1 MRSADTLEPFIADWL
16 NFAIRWGHMVAGIA
30 WIGTSFYF
38 VALDFSLK
46 TREGLA
52 EGVRG
57 EAWEVHGGGFYH
69 VQKYLSAPST
79 LPEHLTWFKWE
90 AYLTWVTGFFL
101 LAVVYYFNA
110 SANLIDPA
118 VADLAPWQAI
128 VISLVS
134 IVAGWA
140 IYDGLCRSPI
150 GRNTGAL
157 AAFVF
162 ALILGFAYVFTHLF
176 SGRGAFIHV
185 GVVVGTIMAANVF
198 MVIIPNQ
205 RRITAALLKG
215 EVPDPRLGAIGKQRS
230 LHNTYLTLPVLLLMV
245 SNHFSM
251 LTNAPNAWIL
261 VGLVFIGGAA
271 LRHYLV
277 RHEVGDPLS
286 KIAWTL
292 PVIFLSLGGAWL
304 LSSSPLLSLDWAN
317 LFIRWGHMI
326 AGIAWIG
333 TSFYFVALDFS
344 LRKEANMPPGVGGE
358 VWEVHGGGF
367 YHVRK
372 YLTAPET
379 LPRDL
384 IWFKWEAYL
393 TWVTGFLLLIV
404 LYYLQADSYLIDP
417 AVLPLTQIQA
427 ISLSVASFILGWVF
441 YTALCKSPIGR
452 HTGLLAGCLFVML
465 LAFAWGYTHVFS
477 GRGAFIHIGALIGT
491 IMAANVFMVIIPNQ
505 RKITAALLEG
515 KKPDPRLGAIGKQR
529 SLHNTYL
536 TLPVLAMMVSNHFPM
551 ITDSPHAWMLAGL
564 IILAG
569 GLARH
574 FLVRTEVGDRHSD
587 VAWTLPLIGAAL
599 ALGLFITQPGKL
611 VLFQGEVSDADALT
625 IAQTRCAACHAEH
638 PTDKTIKVA
647 PKGIH
652 LETLDELKRYSAQ
665 VWVQAVANKAMPL
678 GNRTGIT
685 DEERAKLGTWIA
697 KQ

>member
-1 MRSADTLEPFIADWL
+1 LEPFIADWL
-16 NFAIRWGHMVAGIA
+16 DFVIRWGHMVAGIA

-46 TREGLA
+46 TRDGLP

-69 VQKYLSAPST
+69 VQKYLSAPYT

-101 LAVVYYFNA
+101 LVVVYYFNA

-150 GRNTGAL
+150 GQKTGLL
-157 AAFVF
+157 AACLL
-162 ALILGFAYVFTHLF
+162 ALILGFAYIFTHLF

-185 GVVVGTIMAANVF
+185 GVITGTIMAANVF

-205 RRITAALLKG
+205 RKITRALIKG
-215 EVPDPRLGAIGKQRS
+215 EVPDPRLGVIGKQRS
-230 LHNTYLTLPVLLLMV
+230 LHNTYLTLPVLLMMV
-245 SNHFSM
+245 SNHFAM
-251 LTNAPNAWIL
+251 LTNVPNAWIL
-261 VGLVFIGGAA
+261 VGLIFIGGAA
-271 LRHYLV
+271 LRHFLV

-292 PVIFLSLGGAWL
+292 PVIFVALGGAWL
-304 LSSSPLLSLDWAN
+304 LSSSPLFSLDWAN

-344 LRKEANMPPGVGGE
+344 LRKETSMPPGVGGE

-379 LPRDL
+379 LPKDL

-393 TWVTGFLLLIV
+393 TWVTGFLLLVV
-404 LYYLQADSYLIDP
+404 LYYLQAESYLIDP
-417 AVLPLTQIQA
+417 NVMPLTQWQA
-427 ISLSVASFILGWVF
+427 IGISVASLILGWLL
-441 YTALCKSPIGR
+441 YTALCKSPVGR
-452 HTGLLAGCLFVML
+452 GTGLLAACLFVML
-465 LAFAWGYTHVFS
+465 LAFAYGYTHVFS

-505 RKITAALLEG
+505 RKITAALLKGE
-515 KKPDPRLGAIGKQR
+515 KPDPRLGAIGKQR

-536 TLPVLAMMVSNHFPM
+536 TLPVLAMMVSNHVPM
-551 ITDSPHAWMLAGL
+551 ITDNAHAWVLAGL
-564 IILAG
+564 VILAG

-574 FLVRTEVGDRHSD
+574 FLVRTEVGDRHAD
-587 VAWTLPLIGAAL
+587 LAWTLPLIGAAL
-599 ALGLFITQPGKL
+599 ALGLIITQPGKL
-611 VLFQGEVSDADALT
+611 VLFPGEVADVEALS
-625 IAQTRCAACHAEH
+625 IVQARCASCHAAQ
-638 PTDKTIKVA
+638 PTDATIKVA
-647 PKGIH
+647 PKGVH
-652 LETLDELKRYSAQ
+652 LETLEQLKRYAAQ
-665 VWVQAVANKAMPL
+665 IQVQAVQNKAMPL
-678 GNRTGIT
+678 ANRTGML

-697 KQ
+697 RQ

>member
-1 MRSADTLEPFIADWL
+1 MEPFIADWL
-16 NFAIRWGHMVAGIA
+16 DFVIRWGHMVAGIA

-46 TREGLA
+46 TRDGLP

-69 VQKYLSAPST
+69 VQKYLSAPAT

-101 LAVVYYFNA
+101 LVVVYYFNA

-150 GRNTGAL
+150 GQKTGLL
-157 AAFVF
+157 AACLL
-162 ALILGFAYVFTHLF
+162 ALILGFAYIFTHLF

-185 GVVVGTIMAANVF
+185 GVITGTIMAANVF

-205 RRITAALLKG
+205 RKITRALIKG
-215 EVPDPRLGAIGKQRS
+215 EVPDPRLGVIGKQRS
-230 LHNTYLTLPVLLLMV
+230 LHNTYLTLPVLLMMV
-245 SNHFSM
+245 SNHFAM

-261 VGLVFIGGAA
+261 VGLIFIGGAA
-271 LRHYLV
+271 LRHFLV

-292 PVIFLSLGGAWL
+292 PVIFVALGGAWL
-304 LSSSPLLSLDWAN
+304 LSSSPLFSLDWAN

-344 LRKEANMPPGVGGE
+344 LRKETSMPPGVGGE

-379 LPRDL
+379 LPKDL

-393 TWVTGFLLLIV
+393 TWVTGFLLLVV

-417 AVLPLTQIQA
+417 NVMPLTQWQA
-427 ISLSVASFILGWVF
+427 IAISVASLILGWLL
-441 YTALCKSPIGR
+441 YTALCKSPVGR
-452 HTGLLAGCLFVML
+452 GTGLLAACLFVML
-465 LAFAWGYTHVFS
+465 LAFAYGYTHVFS

-505 RKITAALLEG
+505 RKITAALLKGE
-515 KKPDPRLGAIGKQR
+515 KPDPRLGAIGKQR

-536 TLPVLAMMVSNHFPM
+536 TLPVLAMMVSNHVPM
-551 ITDSPHAWMLAGL
+551 ITDNAHAWVLAGL
-564 IILAG
+564 VILAG

-574 FLVRTEVGDRHSD
+574 FLVRTEVGDRHAD
-587 VAWTLPLIGAAL
+587 LAWTLPLIGAAL
-599 ALGLFITQPGKL
+599 ALGLIITQPGKL
-611 VLFQGEVSDADALT
+611 VLFPGEVADAEALS
-625 IAQTRCAACHAEH
+625 IVQARCASCHAAQ
-638 PTDKTIKVA
+638 PTDATIKVA
-647 PKGIH
+647 PKGVH
-652 LETLDELKRYSAQ
+652 LETLEQLKRYAAQ
-665 VWVQAVANKAMPL
+665 IQVQAVQNKAMPL
-678 GNRTGIT
+678 ANRTGML

-697 KQ
+697 RQ

>member
-1 MRSADTLEPFIADWL
+1 MRSLQLEPFVADWL
-16 NFAIRWGHMVAGIA
+16 NFVIRWGHMVAGIA

-46 TREGLA
+46 TQGTLP

-69 VQKYLSAPST
+69 VQKYLSAPSS

-118 VADLAPWQAI
+118 VANLAPWQAI

-140 IYDGLCRSPI
+140 LYDGLCRSPI
-150 GRNTGAL
+150 GRKTGLL
-157 AAFVF
+157 AACVF
-162 ALILGFAYVFTHLF
+162 ALILGFAWVFTHLF

-185 GVVVGTIMAANVF
+185 GVIVGTIMAANVF

-215 EVPDPRLGAIGKQRS
+215 ETPDPRLGAIGKQRS
-230 LHNTYLTLPVLLLMV
+230 LHNTYLTLPVLLMMV

-251 LTNAPNAWIL
+251 LTNATNAWLL
-261 VGLVFIGGAA
+261 VGLVFVGGAA
-271 LRHYLV
+271 LRHFLV

-304 LSSSPLLSLDWAN
+304 LSSSPLFSLDWAN

-344 LRKEANMPPGVGGE
+344 LRKEASMPPGVGGE

-379 LPRDL
+379 LPNDL

-393 TWVTGFLLLIV
+393 TWVTGFLLLVV

-417 AVLPLTQIQA
+417 AVLPLTQWQA
-427 ISLSVASFILGWVF
+427 IAISVASLALGWVL
-441 YTALCKSPIGR
+441 YTALCKSPICR
-452 HTGLLAGCLFVML
+452 HTGLLALCLFVML
-465 LAFAWGYTHVFS
+465 LGFAWGYTHVFS

-505 RKITAALLEG
+505 RKITAALLKGET
-515 KKPDPRLGAIGKQR
+515 PDPRLGAIGKQR

-551 ITDSPHAWMLAGL
+551 ITDSPHAWLLAGL

-569 GLARH
+569 GWARH
-574 FLVRTEVGDRHSD
+574 FLVRTEVGDRHAD

-599 ALGLFITQPGKL
+599 AFGLLITQPGKL
-611 VLFQGEVSDADALT
+611 VLFEGEVSDAEALG
-625 IAQTRCAACHAEH
+625 IVQTRCAACHAEH

-647 PKGIH
+647 PKGVH
-652 LETLDELKRYSAQ
+652 LETLEELKRYAAQ
-665 VWVQAVANKAMPL
+665 VEVQAVQNKAMPL
-678 GNRTGIT
+678 GNRTGMQ

>member
-1 MRSADTLEPFIADWL
+1 LEPFIADWL
-16 NFAIRWGHMVAGIA
+16 DFVIRWGHMVAGIA

-46 TREGLA
+46 TRDGLP

-101 LAVVYYFNA
+101 LVVVYYFNA

-150 GRNTGAL
+150 GQKTGLL
-157 AAFVF
+157 AACLL
-162 ALILGFAYVFTHLF
+162 ALILGFAYIFTHLF

-185 GVVVGTIMAANVF
+185 GVITGTIMAANVF

-205 RRITAALLKG
+205 RKITRALIKG
-215 EVPDPRLGAIGKQRS
+215 EVPDPRLGVIGKQRS
-230 LHNTYLTLPVLLLMV
+230 LHNTYLTLPVLLMMV
-245 SNHFSM
+245 SNHFAM
-251 LTNAPNAWIL
+251 LTNAPNAWVL
-261 VGLVFIGGAA
+261 VGLIFIGGAA
-271 LRHYLV
+271 LRHFLV

-292 PVIFLSLGGAWL
+292 PVIFVALGGAWL
-304 LSSSPLLSLDWAN
+304 LSSSPLFSLDWAN

-344 LRKEANMPPGVGGE
+344 LRKEATMPPGVGGE

-379 LPRDL
+379 LPKDL

-393 TWVTGFLLLIV
+393 TWVTGFLLLVV

-417 AVLPLTQIQA
+417 NVMPLTQWQA
-427 ISLSVASFILGWVF
+427 IAISVASLILGWLL
-441 YTALCKSPIGR
+441 YTALCKSPVGR
-452 HTGLLAGCLFVML
+452 GTGLLAACLFVML
-465 LAFAWGYTHVFS
+465 LAFAYGYTHVFS

-505 RKITAALLEG
+505 RKITAALLKGE
-515 KKPDPRLGAIGKQR
+515 KPDPRLGAIGKQR

-536 TLPVLAMMVSNHFPM
+536 TLPVLAMMVSNHVPM
-551 ITDSPHAWMLAGL
+551 ITDNAHAWVLAGL
-564 IILAG
+564 VILAG

-574 FLVRTEVGDRHSD
+574 FLVRTEVGDRHAD
-587 VAWTLPLIGAAL
+587 LAWTLPLIGAAL
-599 ALGLFITQPGKL
+599 ALGLIITQPGKL
-611 VLFQGEVSDADALT
+611 VLFPGEVADAEALS
-625 IAQTRCAACHAEH
+625 IVQARCASCHAAQ
-638 PTDKTIKVA
+638 PTDATIKVA
-647 PKGIH
+647 PKGVH
-652 LETLDELKRYSAQ
+652 LETLEQLKRYAAQ
-665 VWVQAVANKAMPL
+665 IQVQAVQNKAMPL
-678 GNRTGIT
+678 ANRTGML

-697 KQ
+697 RQ